1 VGVYDN
7 FFELGGHSLLATQV
21 ISRVRETFRVEMP
34 LRTLFEAPTITELSA
49 EVERAM
55 KGGERPEGPPLRP
68 VPRDGPLPLSFAQQ
82 RLWFLDQLE
91 PGSAAYNCPAAVRLE
106 GRLNREALR
115 ESLREIVRRH
125 EVLRTSFPTIAGRP
139 VQQIEPATD
148 LMLPVID
155 VSGSETDREAE
166 VERLA
171 REEAVRPFDLSR
183 GPLVRVTLLRLKEEE
198 HVILFTMHHIV
209 SDGWSIGLLVRE
221 LSTLYEAFSEGRP
234 TPLPELPTQ
243 YADFA
248 YWQREWLQGELL
260 EQQLAFWKKQLA
272 GLRTLELPTDSPRA
286 PVQSSREGRLTFV
299 LPAALTQSIKQ
310 LSQREGVTLFM
321 TLLAAFQVLLH
332 RQTGQEDIAVAA
344 AIGNRNRLETE
355 GLIGFFVNTLVMRAD
370 LSGKPRFREFLRR
383 VREVALAAYA
393 HQDVPFE
400 RVVEELQPERTV
412 AHTPLVQVAIGVRN
426 VPEEQLKLG
435 DLKLTPVDLGNQL
448 ARLDL
453 TLWVEERG
461 EELSGVWRY
470 RSDIFEPQRIERM
483 SQAFEVLLGS
493 IVAQPQARLTSL
505 EILTE
510 SEQSQLAMEE
520 TAWEAAGAQKL
531 ATTKRRAV
539 SVLTG
544 SLKEDSG
551 S

>member
-1 VGVYDN
+1 
-7 FFELGGHSLLATQV
+7 
-21 ISRVRETFRVEMP
+21 
-34 LRTLFEAPTITELSA
+34 
-49 EVERAM
+49 
-55 KGGERPEGPPLRP
+55 
-68 VPRDGPLPLSFAQQ
+68 
-82 RLWFLDQLE
+82 
-91 PGSAAYNCPAAVRLE
+91 
-106 GRLNREALR
+106 
-115 ESLREIVRRH
+115 
-125 EVLRTSFPTIAGRP
+125 VLRTSFPTIAGRP

-510 SEQSQLAMEE
+510 SEKQQQIISKRERE
-520 TAWEAAGAQKL
+520 GSNAQKL
-531 ATTKRRAV
+531 KIVRRKAV
-539 SVLTG
+539 
-544 SLKEDSG
+544 
-551 S
+551 